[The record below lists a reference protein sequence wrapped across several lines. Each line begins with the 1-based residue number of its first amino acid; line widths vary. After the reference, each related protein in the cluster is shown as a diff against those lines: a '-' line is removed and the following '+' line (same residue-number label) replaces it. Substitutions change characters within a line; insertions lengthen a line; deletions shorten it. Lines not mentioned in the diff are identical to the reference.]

1 MLDKYLKTYEPDKNG
16 YSTFQLW
23 DFMNIFGSYMY
34 HGNPKLSFDCDI
46 FINECDLLELES
58 EKQI

>member
-34 HGNPKLSFDCDI
+34 HGNPKLPFDCDI

-58 EKQI
+58 GIQI